1 MKSMNT
7 RKLLAALCL
16 VLCLT
21 VTAALPPSLVPQVTA
36 QAAAKVVKLNMT
48 KADLFN
54 GKTLQLKLVNAKGTV
69 TWKSSDKKIASV
81 TSKGK
86 VKGLKPGKA
95 TITATNAGK
104 KYTCKVT
111 VKSVLAVK
119 KTSVTINTGN
129 QTALD
134 FWFYVDGEFYWKV
147 ANPKLLMCSWSEKW
161 TDGGDHAKL
170 YLTGLKAG
178 TTTVTLTNNQTKD
191 TVVIKVKVKGK
202 TVSPITASK
211 ENIEMEVGDLV
222 TINITSL
229 DGSGMTLDISDED
242 VVDCEWG
249 DWVGDVS
256 PLAIYGKEGGDAI
269 LTIAHDDTG
278 ATVKVKVS
286 VDDPFVYD

>member
-1 MKSMNT
+1 MKSMKSC
-7 RKLLAALCL
+7 RLMLALVLALCL
-16 VLCLT
+16 AVPG
-21 VTAALPPSLVPQVTA
+21 VLPPNLAPLVTA
-36 QAAAKVVKLNMT
+36 QAASKPVKLDKT
-48 KADLFN
+48 KATLYN
-54 GKTLQLKLVNAKGTV
+54 SQTLQLKLTNAKGKIN
-69 TWKSSDKKIASV
+69 WKSSNKKIATV

-86 VKGLKPGKA
+86 VKALKPGTV

-104 KYTCKVT
+104 KYPCKIT
-111 VKSVLAVK
+111 VMSVLAVK
-119 KTSVTINTGN
+119 KKSITIDTGK

-134 FWFYVDGEFYWKV
+134 FWFYVDGNFYWKV
-147 ANPKLLMCSWSEKW
+147 ANPKLLMCDWSGEW
-161 TDGGDHAKL
+161 TDGGNQAKL

-178 TTTVTLTNNQTKD
+178 STTIKLTNSKTKD
-191 TVVIKVKVKGK
+191 SVVIEVKVKGK

-269 LTIAHDDTG
+269 LTITHDDTG

>member
-269 LTIAHDDTG
+269 LTITHDDTG